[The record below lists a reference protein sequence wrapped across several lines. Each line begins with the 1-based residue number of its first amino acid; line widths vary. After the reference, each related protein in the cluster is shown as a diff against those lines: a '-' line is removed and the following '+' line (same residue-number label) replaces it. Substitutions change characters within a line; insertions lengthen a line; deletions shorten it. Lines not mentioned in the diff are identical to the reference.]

1 MKVRVQTGLA
11 LLAAGILSTA
21 CTEPAPAAKASP
33 AAPAGTT
40 AAAVP
45 AGGATGASEFGVPEC
60 DRYVKNYL
68 ACVETNVPEAA
79 RAGVRASFDQARA
92 AWKQAAA
99 TPEGRQGLAMACQQS
114 EAATKQAMVAYG
126 CKW

>member
-21 CTEPAPAAKASP
+21 CTEPAPAAKP
-33 AAPAGTT
+33 AAPAAST
-40 AAAVP
+40 AAAPAAAP
-45 AGGATGASEFGVPEC
+45 AGGTSEFGVPEC
-60 DRYVKNYL
+60 DRYVKNYM
-68 ACVETNVPEAA
+68 ACVENNVPEAA
-79 RAGVRASFDQARA
+79 RAGVRSSFDQARA

-114 EAATKQAMVAYG
+114 EAATKQAMAAYG